1 MKNRIFYIL
10 DVFTEEKY
18 AGNQLAVV
26 ESFDALSD
34 QQMQKIANE
43 MHFSETAFLLSDRRE
58 NGGYDVRIF
67 TPSKEVP
74 FAGHPTIGTAYAIKQ
89 RARNKNFKKII
100 LNLRVGQITV
110 NFTKEKGDKEIAWM
124 RQITPTFGKIYKPKE
139 FSKLLSLTE
148 KDINNFPIQEV
159 STGLPFIIAP
169 LKTLDAVKRARVDSL
184 FKTKKKI
191 QTGILVFSAETYCK
205 ENDLNVRVF
214 ADAYGISEDPATGSA
229 NGCLAAYL
237 TKYLFFTYS
246 KVNIR
251 VEQGYEINRPSLLYL
266 KAENEEGKIKVRVGG
281 KIVMIAKGEL
291 V

>member
-74 FAGHPTIGTAYAIKQ
+74 FAGHPTIGTAFTIKQ
-89 RARNKNFKKII
+89 LSNNEELKKII
-100 LNLRVGQITV
+100 LNLKLGQITV
-110 NFTKEKGDKEIAWM
+110 DFTEENGEREIAWM
-124 RQITPTFGKIYKPKE
+124 HQITPTFGKTYKPKE
-139 FSKLLSLTE
+139 LSKLLNLTE

-159 STGLPFIIAP
+159 STGLPFIIVP
-169 LKTLDAVKRARVDSL
+169 LKTLDAVKRARVNLL
-184 FKTKKKI
+184 FETEKKI
-191 QTGILVFSAETYCK
+191 QTGILVFSTETYYK

-237 TKYLFFTYS
+237 SKYLFFASS
-246 KVNIR
+246 KINIR
-251 VEQGYEINRPSLLYL
+251 IEQGYEIKRPSLLYL
-266 KAENEEGKIKVRVGG
+266 KAENKEGQIRVQVGG
-281 KIVMIAKGEL
+281 KTVMIAKGEL